1 MINLDILAPGR
12 MKLLSR
18 KENNSLQMDNN
29 SLNGRIESFVYDG
42 NEFVVK
48 IAKLI
53 LMLADQYDLYE
64 INEDL
69 LDILTGSERKDL

>member
-1 MINLDILAPGR
+1 

-18 KENNSLQMDNN
+18 KENSSLKMNTH
-29 SLNGRIESFVYDG
+29 STSGRIESFVYDG
-42 NEFVVK
+42 NEFVAK
-48 IAKLI
+48 IVKLI

>member
-1 MINLDILAPGR
+1 M
-12 MKLLSR
+12 S
-18 KENNSLQMDNN
+18 
-29 SLNGRIESFVYDG
+29 GRIESFVYDS

-48 IAKLI
+48 MTKLI

-69 LDILTGSERKDL
+69 LDLLTGSELKDL